1 MDFWAGIIEF
11 GSASARLAARRP
23 KYSKI
28 VIFRF
33 PVRRLVGG
41 GGLILR
47 LEHKIT
53 GLLRFGSPMH
63 ESPLTCRADRVK
75 RDAVRGDRG
84 GFTNWECSGDSFSS
98 L

>member
-1 MDFWAGIIEF
+1 MDFWVGIIEF

-23 KYSKI
+23 KYLKI

-53 GLLRFGSPMH
+53 GLLRFGSPMGCGSIEYIH
-63 ESPLTCRADRVK
+63 DIRAISYK
-75 RDAVRGDRG
+75 KAPP
-84 GFTNWECSGDSFSS
+84 
-98 L
+98 